1 MGASNKKNSMN
12 GTTVKI
18 SSLESLRGY
27 LALWVFACHLL
38 SLSGTSQLN
47 LPFFSALTN
56 ASHAVKVFM
65 ILSGFVIALLLESKN
80 EPYRLYI
87 TRRFIR
93 LYPVLFLAIL
103 AGILSHFMRG
113 VLITSFWPNF
123 FEPNLLANFQKS
135 WTSHDKNFW
144 SCAVS
149 VLTMTNGL
157 ISNHVIPY
165 AATAFNGVVWSLSLE
180 FQFYLVAPLLL
191 RSIKPLAQRLVWSTF
206 LIIAVVI
213 TRHKIFP
220 VTENGLEYSTFG
232 AFLPFNI
239 EYFWLGILS
248 YYLWNWFINAMHDR
262 SSTSGK
268 SNFSL
273 LSLTVAL
280 TLLIAGE
287 KARPFLK
294 GNVLSTL
301 GDWIPFLIWLLVFA
315 NILDIAKGSKSLI
328 NKLADH
334 ILHSK
339 VAMFFGRISYSLY
352 LLHSPIIIIV
362 QYLVVRKLEVS
373 DWKTCLLYTSL
384 LAIPLTVVISA
395 LSYRYIEQPFI
406 ALGRRIKSQKHESAL

>member
-1 MGASNKKNSMN
+1 MRDTSE
-12 GTTVKI
+12 KI

-27 LALWVFACHLL
+27 LAMWVFAGHLL
-38 SLSGTSQLN
+38 HLSGISQLN
-47 LPFFSALTN
+47 FPFLSALTN

-87 TRRFIR
+87 TRRFLR

-103 AGILSHFMRG
+103 TGILSHFMRG

-135 WTSHDKNFW
+135 WTSHDENFW
-144 SCAVS
+144 VCVVS

-191 RSIKPLAQRLVWSTF
+191 RSIKPLAQRLVWATF
-206 LIIAVVI
+206 LVIAVVI
-213 TRHKIFP
+213 TRHKLFP
-220 VTENGLEYSTFG
+220 VTENGLEYTMYG

-239 EYFWLGILS
+239 EYFWIGILS
-248 YYLWNWFINAMHDR
+248 YYLWNWFINVMHNR
-262 SSTSGK
+262 SSTLK
-268 SNFSL
+268 NSNLSL
-273 LSLTVAL
+273 LSLSVAL

-287 KARPFLK
+287 KVRPFLK
-294 GNVLSTL
+294 GNILGTL
-301 GDWIPFLIWLLVFA
+301 GEWIPLLIWFLVLA
-315 NILDIAKGSKSLI
+315 NILDIAEGSKSLI
-328 NKLADH
+328 NKIANTL
-334 ILHSK
+334 LHSK

-352 LLHSPIIIIV
+352 LLHTPIIVVV
-362 QYLVVRKLEVS
+362 QYLVVRNLQVP

-406 ALGRRIKSQKHESAL
+406 ALGRSIKSQKHESAL